1 MSLPENLPAVVE
13 QTLIQQLQNEK
24 NMERLVAQMAQIAAA
39 FNQFNQR
46 IQMLETQLSQRVTIS
61 HDQAKRINA
70 AMKDRSLAICEKY
83 GLDARACAVTIKAA
97 IQKDFKKQ
105 YSIADAHDLP
115 ACYYELALSMIRE
128 WSSFALVRK
137 IRDKQSQ
144 CG

>member
-13 QTLIQQLQNEK
+13 QMLIQNQQNGSE
-24 NMERLVAQMAQIAAA
+24 MARLVSQMAQIAAGLD
-39 FNQFNQR
+39 R
-46 IQMLETQLSQRVTIS
+46 RLRMLEEQLSQKVTIS

-83 GLDARACAVTIKAA
+83 SLDARACAGAIKAA

>member
-13 QTLIQQLQNEK
+13 QMLIQNQQNGSE
-24 NMERLVAQMAQIAAA
+24 MARLVSQMAQIAAGLD
-39 FNQFNQR
+39 R
-46 IQMLETQLSQRVTIS
+46 RLRMLEEQLSQKVTIS

-70 AMKDRSLAICEKY
+70 AMKDRSLTICEKY
-83 GLDARACAVTIKAA
+83 SLDARACAGTIKAA

>member
-13 QTLIQQLQNEK
+13 QMLIQNQQNGSE
-24 NMERLVAQMAQIAAA
+24 MARLVSQMAQIAAGLD
-39 FNQFNQR
+39 R
-46 IQMLETQLSQRVTIS
+46 RLRMLEEQLSQKVTIS

-83 GLDARACAVTIKAA
+83 SLDARACAGTIKAA

-115 ACYYELALSMIRE
+115 ACYYELAMTMIRE

-137 IRDKQSQ
+137 IRDKQSM
-144 CG
+144 GG

>member
-13 QTLIQQLQNEK
+13 QMLIQNQQNGSE
-24 NMERLVAQMAQIAAA
+24 MARLVSQMAQIAAGLD
-39 FNQFNQR
+39 R
-46 IQMLETQLSQRVTIS
+46 RLRMLEEQLSQKVTIS

-70 AMKDRSLAICEKY
+70 AMKERSLAICEKY
-83 GLDARACAVTIKAA
+83 SLDARACAGTIKAA

>member
-13 QTLIQQLQNEK
+13 QMILQNQQNGSE
-24 NMERLVAQMAQIAAA
+24 MARLVSQMAQIAAGLD
-39 FNQFNQR
+39 R
-46 IQMLETQLSQRVTIS
+46 RLRMLEEQLSQKVTIS

-70 AMKDRSLAICEKY
+70 AMKERSLAICERY
-83 GLDARACAVTIKAA
+83 SLDARACAGTIKAA

>member
-13 QTLIQQLQNEK
+13 QMLIQNQQNGSE
-24 NMERLVAQMAQIAAA
+24 MARLVSQMAQIAAGLD
-39 FNQFNQR
+39 R
-46 IQMLETQLSQRVTIS
+46 RLRMLEEQLSQKVTIS

-70 AMKDRSLAICEKY
+70 AMKERSLAICEKY
-83 GLDARACAVTIKAA
+83 SLDARACAGTIKAA
-97 IQKDFKKQ
+97 IQKDFKRQ
-105 YSIADAHDLP
+105 YSIVDAHDLP

>member
-13 QTLIQQLQNEK
+13 QMLIQNQQNGSE
-24 NMERLVAQMAQIAAA
+24 MARLVSQMAQIAAGLD
-39 FNQFNQR
+39 R
-46 IQMLETQLSQRVTIS
+46 RLRMLEEQLSQKVTIS

-70 AMKDRSLAICEKY
+70 AMKERSLAICEKY
-83 GLDARACAVTIKAA
+83 SLDVRACAGTIKAA

-115 ACYYELALSMIRE
+115 ACYYELSLSMIRE

>member
-13 QTLIQQLQNEK
+13 QMILQNQQNGSE
-24 NMERLVAQMAQIAAA
+24 MARLVSQMAQIAAGLD
-39 FNQFNQR
+39 R
-46 IQMLETQLSQRVTIS
+46 RLRMLEEQLSQKLTIS

-70 AMKDRSLAICEKY
+70 AMKERSLAICEKY
-83 GLDARACAVTIKAA
+83 SLDAKACAGTIKAA

>member
-13 QTLIQQLQNEK
+13 QMLIQNQQNGSE
-24 NMERLVAQMAQIAAA
+24 MARLVSQMAQIAAGLDRRL
-39 FNQFNQR
+39 R
-46 IQMLETQLSQRVTIS
+46 ILEEQLSQKVTIS

-70 AMKDRSLAICEKY
+70 AMKERSLAICEKY
-83 GLDARACAVTIKAA
+83 SLDARACAGTIKAA

>member
-13 QTLIQQLQNEK
+13 QMLIQNQQNGSE
-24 NMERLVAQMAQIAAA
+24 MARLVSQMAQIAAGLD
-39 FNQFNQR
+39 R
-46 IQMLETQLSQRVTIS
+46 RLRMLEEQLSQKVTIS

-70 AMKDRSLAICEKY
+70 AMKERSLAICEKY
-83 GLDARACAVTIKAA
+83 SLDARACAGTIKAA

-115 ACYYELALSMIRE
+115 ACYYELAFSMIRE

>member
-13 QTLIQQLQNEK
+13 QMLIQNQQNGSE
-24 NMERLVAQMAQIAAA
+24 MARLVSQMAQIAAGLD
-39 FNQFNQR
+39 R
-46 IQMLETQLSQRVTIS
+46 RLRMLEEQLSQKVTIS

-70 AMKDRSLAICEKY
+70 AMKDRSLAICERY
-83 GLDARACAVTIKAA
+83 SLDARACAGTIKAA

-115 ACYYELALSMIRE
+115 ACYYELSLSMIRE

>member
-1 MSLPENLPAVVE
+1 M
-13 QTLIQQLQNEK
+13 LIQNQQNGSE
-24 NMERLVAQMAQIAAA
+24 MARLVSQMAQIAAGLD
-39 FNQFNQR
+39 R
-46 IQMLETQLSQRVTIS
+46 RLRMLEEQLSQKVTIS

-83 GLDARACAVTIKAA
+83 GLDARACAGTIKAA

>member
-13 QTLIQQLQNEK
+13 QMLIQNQQNGSE
-24 NMERLVAQMAQIAAA
+24 MARLVSQMAQIAAGLD
-39 FNQFNQR
+39 R
-46 IQMLETQLSQRVTIS
+46 RLRMLEEQLSQKVTIS

-70 AMKDRSLAICEKY
+70 AMKDRSLAICERY
-83 GLDARACAVTIKAA
+83 SLDARACAGTIKAA

>member
-13 QTLIQQLQNEK
+13 QMLIQNQQNGSE
-24 NMERLVAQMAQIAAA
+24 MARLVSQMAQIAAGLD
-39 FNQFNQR
+39 R
-46 IQMLETQLSQRVTIS
+46 RLRMLEEQLSQKVTIS

-83 GLDARACAVTIKAA
+83 SLDARACAGTIKAA

>member
-13 QTLIQQLQNEK
+13 QMLIQNQQNGSE
-24 NMERLVAQMAQIAAA
+24 MARLVSQMAQIAAGLD
-39 FNQFNQR
+39 R
-46 IQMLETQLSQRVTIS
+46 RLRMLEEQLSQKVTIS

-70 AMKDRSLAICEKY
+70 AMKERSLAICEKY
-83 GLDARACAVTIKAA
+83 SLDAKACAGTIKAA

-105 YSIADAHDLP
+105 YSISDAHDLP

-137 IRDKQSQ
+137 IRGKQSQ

>member
-13 QTLIQQLQNEK
+13 QMLIQNQQNGSK
-24 NMERLVAQMAQIAAA
+24 MARLVSQMAQIAAGLD
-39 FNQFNQR
+39 R
-46 IQMLETQLSQRVTIS
+46 RLRMLEEQLSQKVTIS

-83 GLDARACAVTIKAA
+83 SLDARACAGTIKAA
-97 IQKDFKKQ
+97 IQKDFKRQ

>member
-13 QTLIQQLQNEK
+13 QMLIQNQQNGSE
-24 NMERLVAQMAQIAAA
+24 MARLVSQMAQISAGLD
-39 FNQFNQR
+39 R
-46 IQMLETQLSQRVTIS
+46 RLRMLEEQLSQKVTIS

-70 AMKDRSLAICEKY
+70 AMKERSLAICEKY
-83 GLDARACAVTIKAA
+83 SLDARACAGTIKAA

-137 IRDKQSQ
+137 IRDKQQSS
-144 CG
+144 GG

>member
-1 MSLPENLPAVVE
+1 M
-13 QTLIQQLQNEK
+13 LIQNQQNGSE
-24 NMERLVAQMAQIAAA
+24 MARLVSQMAQIAAGLD
-39 FNQFNQR
+39 R
-46 IQMLETQLSQRVTIS
+46 RLRMLEEQLSQKVTIS
-61 HDQAKRINA
+61 HDQAKRLSA

-83 GLDARACAVTIKAA
+83 SLDARACAGTIKSA

>member
-13 QTLIQQLQNEK
+13 QMLIQNQQNGSE
-24 NMERLVAQMAQIAAA
+24 MARLVSQMAQIAAGLD
-39 FNQFNQR
+39 R
-46 IQMLETQLSQRVTIS
+46 RLRMLEEQLSQKVTIS

-83 GLDARACAVTIKAA
+83 SLDARACAGTIKAA
-97 IQKDFKKQ
+97 IQKDFKRQ

>member
-13 QTLIQQLQNEK
+13 QMLIQNQQNGSE
-24 NMERLVAQMAQIAAA
+24 MARLVSQMAQIAAGLD
-39 FNQFNQR
+39 R
-46 IQMLETQLSQRVTIS
+46 RLRMLEEQLSQKVTIT
-61 HDQAKRINA
+61 HAQAKLISA

-83 GLDARACAVTIKAA
+83 GLDARACAGTIKAA

-137 IRDKQSQ
+137 IRDKQSM
-144 CG
+144 GG

>member
-13 QTLIQQLQNEK
+13 QMLIQNQQNGSE
-24 NMERLVAQMAQIAAA
+24 MARLVSQMAQIAAGLD
-39 FNQFNQR
+39 R
-46 IQMLETQLSQRVTIS
+46 RLRMLEEQLSQKVTIS

-70 AMKDRSLAICEKY
+70 AMKERSLAICEKY
-83 GLDARACAVTIKAA
+83 SLDARACAGTIKAA

-115 ACYYELALSMIRE
+115 ACYYELAMTMIRE

>member
-13 QTLIQQLQNEK
+13 QMLIQNQQNGSE
-24 NMERLVAQMAQIAAA
+24 MARLVSQMAQIAAGLD
-39 FNQFNQR
+39 R
-46 IQMLETQLSQRVTIS
+46 RLRMLEEQLSQKVTIS
-61 HDQAKRINA
+61 HDQARRINA

-83 GLDARACAVTIKAA
+83 SLDARACAGTIKAA

-115 ACYYELALSMIRE
+115 ACYYELALSTIRE

>member
-13 QTLIQQLQNEK
+13 QILIQNQQNGSE
-24 NMERLVAQMAQIAAA
+24 MARLVSQMAQIAAGLD
-39 FNQFNQR
+39 R
-46 IQMLETQLSQRVTIS
+46 RLRMLEEQLSQKVTIS
-61 HDQAKRINA
+61 HEQAKRLSA
-70 AMKDRSLAICEKY
+70 AMKDRSLVICEKY
-83 GLDARACAVTIKAA
+83 SLDARECAGTIKAA

>member
-13 QTLIQQLQNEK
+13 QMILQNQQNGSE
-24 NMERLVAQMAQIAAA
+24 MARLVSQMAQIAAGLD
-39 FNQFNQR
+39 R
-46 IQMLETQLSQRVTIS
+46 RLRMLEEQLSQKVTIS

-70 AMKDRSLAICEKY
+70 AMKERSLAICEKY
-83 GLDARACAVTIKAA
+83 SLDARACAGTIKAA

>member
-13 QTLIQQLQNEK
+13 QMIIQSQQNGSE
-24 NMERLVAQMAQIAAA
+24 MARLVSQMAQIAAGLD
-39 FNQFNQR
+39 R
-46 IQMLETQLSQRVTIS
+46 RLRMLEEQLSQKVTIS

-83 GLDARACAVTIKAA
+83 SLDARACAGTIKAA

>member
-13 QTLIQQLQNEK
+13 QMLIQNQQNGSE
-24 NMERLVAQMAQIAAA
+24 MARLVSQMAQIAAGLD
-39 FNQFNQR
+39 R
-46 IQMLETQLSQRVTIS
+46 RLRMLEEQLSQKVTIS

-83 GLDARACAVTIKAA
+83 SLDARACAGTIKAA

-144 CG
+144 CD

>member
-13 QTLIQQLQNEK
+13 QMILQNQQNGSE
-24 NMERLVAQMAQIAAA
+24 MARLVSQMAQIAAGLD
-39 FNQFNQR
+39 R
-46 IQMLETQLSQRVTIS
+46 RLRMLEEQLSQKVTIS

-70 AMKDRSLAICEKY
+70 AMKERSFAICEKY
-83 GLDARACAVTIKAA
+83 GLDARACAGTIKAA

>member
-13 QTLIQQLQNEK
+13 QMLIQNQQNGSE
-24 NMERLVAQMAQIAAA
+24 MARLVSQMAQIAAGLD
-39 FNQFNQR
+39 R
-46 IQMLETQLSQRVTIS
+46 RLRMLEEQLSQKVTIS
-61 HDQAKRINA
+61 HDQAKRINT
-70 AMKDRSLAICEKY
+70 AMKERSLAICEKY
-83 GLDARACAVTIKAA
+83 SLDARACAGTIKTA

-115 ACYYELALSMIRE
+115 ACYYDLALSMIRE

>member
-13 QTLIQQLQNEK
+13 QMLIQNQQNGSE
-24 NMERLVAQMAQIAAA
+24 MARLVSQMAQIAAGLD
-39 FNQFNQR
+39 R
-46 IQMLETQLSQRVTIS
+46 RLRMLEEQLSQKVTIS

-83 GLDARACAVTIKAA
+83 GLDARACAGTIKAA

>member
-13 QTLIQQLQNEK
+13 QMLIQNQQNGSE
-24 NMERLVAQMAQIAAA
+24 MARLVSQMAQIAAGLD
-39 FNQFNQR
+39 R
-46 IQMLETQLSQRVTIS
+46 RLRMLEEQLSQKVTIS
-61 HDQAKRINA
+61 HDQARRINA
-70 AMKDRSLAICEKY
+70 AMKDRSLAICERY
-83 GLDARACAVTIKAA
+83 SLDARACAGTIKAA

>member
-13 QTLIQQLQNEK
+13 QMLIQNQQNGSE
-24 NMERLVAQMAQIAAA
+24 MARLVSQMAQIAAGLD
-39 FNQFNQR
+39 R
-46 IQMLETQLSQRVTIS
+46 RLRMLEEQLSQKVTIS

-70 AMKDRSLAICEKY
+70 AMKERSLAICEKY
-83 GLDARACAVTIKAA
+83 SLDARACAGTIKAA
-97 IQKDFKKQ
+97 IQKDFKRQ